1 MAVYVGVGR
10 NINKMAKLT
19 LEEIQSSHLLSKTLI
34 RATNIVNTQEP
45 VEIEEGWMGLWKIQ
59 AIADKFCLYAADSEK
74 EAIKACKDLGLK
86 CI

>member
-1 MAVYVGVGR
+1 
-10 NINKMAKLT
+10 MAKLT
-19 LEEIQSSHLLSKTLI
+19 LEDIQNSHLLSNTLI

-45 VEIEEGWMGLWKIQ
+45 VEIEQGWAGLWKVQ

-74 EAIKACKDLGLK
+74 DAIKATKDLGLK